1 MADKKNLCAMIS
13 TELHAKVIA
22 EKERLEMNT
31 LGDYMEMILKE
42 HFEGGKAIMEATKT
56 FAIQLPA
63 ELIDRLQAYLKTE
76 SERQGRKISQKE
88 FIRMLIEEALE
99 EAGA

>member
-13 TELHAKVIA
+13 TELHAKVIE

-42 HFEGGKAIMEATKT
+42 HFEGGKPLMEATKT

-63 ELIDRLQAYLKTE
+63 ELIDRLQSYLKAE

-99 EAGA
+99 KAGA

>member
-13 TELHAKVIA
+13 TELHAMVIE

-42 HFEGGKAIMEATKT
+42 HFEGGKIIMEATKT

>member
-13 TELHAKVIA
+13 TELHAKVTE

-31 LGDYMEMILKE
+31 LGDYVEMILKE
-42 HFEGGKAIMEATKT
+42 HFEGGKNIMEATKT

-63 ELIDRLQAYLKTE
+63 ELIDRLQAYLKSE

>member
-1 MADKKNLCAMIS
+1 MDAKKNLCAVIPAD
-13 TELHAKVIA
+13 LHAKVIA
-22 EKERLEMNT
+22 EKEQLALNT
-31 LGDYMEMILKE
+31 LGEYVELVLKE
-42 HFEGGKAIMEATKT
+42 HFEGGKTIMEATKT

>member
-13 TELHAKVIA
+13 TELHAKVIE

-42 HFEGGKAIMEATKT
+42 HFEGGKNIMEATKT

>member
-13 TELHAKVIA
+13 TELHAKVIE

-42 HFEGGKAIMEATKT
+42 HFEGGKTIMEAKRP
-56 FAIQLPA
+56 F
-63 ELIDRLQAYLKTE
+63 
-76 SERQGRKISQKE
+76 KI
-88 FIRMLIEEALE
+88 FDI
-99 EAGA
+99 

>member
-13 TELHAKVIA
+13 TELHAKVIE

-42 HFEGGKAIMEATKT
+42 HFKGGKLLMEATKT

-63 ELIDRLQAYLKTE
+63 ELIDRLQAYLKDE

>member
-1 MADKKNLCAMIS
+1 MADKKNLCAMIP
-13 TELHAKVIA
+13 TELHAMIME
-22 EKERLEMNT
+22 EKEQLKINT
-31 LGDYMEMILKE
+31 LPEYVEMIFRE
-42 HFEGGKAIMEATKT
+42 HFEGGKTIMETTKT

-63 ELIDRLQAYLKTE
+63 ELIDRLQAYLKAE

>member
-13 TELHAKVIA
+13 TELHAKVIE

-42 HFEGGKAIMEATKT
+42 HFKGGKLLMEATKT

>member
-1 MADKKNLCAMIS
+1 
-13 TELHAKVIA
+13 
-22 EKERLEMNT
+22 
-31 LGDYMEMILKE
+31 
-42 HFEGGKAIMEATKT
+42 MEATKT

-63 ELIDRLQAYLKTE
+63 ELIDRLQAYLKAE

>member
-42 HFEGGKAIMEATKT
+42 HFEGGKTIMKATKT

>member
-13 TELHAKVIA
+13 TELHAKVIE

-42 HFEGGKAIMEATKT
+42 HFEGGKTIMETC
-56 FAIQLPA
+56 
-63 ELIDRLQAYLKTE
+63 R
-76 SERQGRKISQKE
+76 
-88 FIRMLIEEALE
+88 
-99 EAGA
+99 

>member
-13 TELHAKVIA
+13 TELHAKVIE

-42 HFEGGKAIMEATKT
+42 HFEGGKITIDCSST
-56 FAIQLPA
+56 FMKLSLGIIVS
-63 ELIDRLQAYLKTE
+63 LIILFRLFE
-76 SERQGRKISQKE
+76 
-88 FIRMLIEEALE
+88 
-99 EAGA
+99 